1 MSDVF
6 KVVSAQ
12 RTVALEPQSYWND
25 NMGIT
30 IPSGYRILSYIIVGQ
45 GNRIATWDAST
56 NQLIMYNQG
65 GSTYSATITLYVNFV
80 KESF

>member
-12 RTVALEPQSYWND
+12 RAVILEPQSYWND
-25 NMGIT
+25 NMSIT

-45 GNRIATWDAST
+45 GNRIATWDAAT
-56 NQLIMYNQG
+56 GQLIIYNQG
-65 GSTYSATITLYVNFV
+65 SDTYSITITLYVNFV